1 MLCLPENGGSGRIR
15 DMKSV
20 LFVVGSFRARSF
32 NRQLAREAEKL
43 LSPRCRVAWLD
54 FADVPLLNQ
63 DIENPAPAAVARVRD
78 AVRAADGVWFFTPEY
93 NFSYPGLLKNLLD
106 WLSRP
111 ADPADRASPSVLAGK
126 KCAVSGVGG
135 RNATADCRA
144 KLADLLAF
152 VKADQCRDKECG
164 FALAPEAWTTDDL
177 ALTSPDHAAL
187 AAQADAFADFLE
199 QN

>member
-1 MLCLPENGGSGRIR
+1 
-15 DMKSV
+15 MKTV
-20 LFVVGSFRARSF
+20 LFVVASLRAKSF
-32 NRQLAREAEKL
+32 NRQLSREAEAL
-43 LSPRCRVAWLD
+43 LAPRCRVEWLD
-54 FADVPLLNQ
+54 FSDVPLMNQ
-63 DIENPAPAAVARVRD
+63 DIENPAPAAVARARA

-93 NFSYPGLLKNLLD
+93 NVSYPGLLKNLLD

-111 ADPADRASPSVLAGK
+111 ADPADRTSPSVLAGK

-164 FALAPEAWTTDDL
+164 FAVAPEAWTTDDL
-177 ALTSPDHAAL
+177 ALPAAQRAAL
-187 AAQADAFADFLE
+187 ASQAAAFADFLG
-199 QN
+199 